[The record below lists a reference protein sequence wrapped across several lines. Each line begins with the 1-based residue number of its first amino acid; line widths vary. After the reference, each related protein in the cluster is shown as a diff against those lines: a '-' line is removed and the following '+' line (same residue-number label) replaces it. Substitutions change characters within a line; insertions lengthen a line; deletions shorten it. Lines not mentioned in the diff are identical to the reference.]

1 MTKLIQN
8 KETILSINNYNSYGY
23 FEFNND
29 IDEVIL
35 TVTSLEKDYT
45 YNIYIK
51 TNIINIINGNQISEQ
66 NKLSKPSKYNY
77 DIQGKTNSLTSSISL
92 RIKNIPQN
100 LRSSTTSAIVLI
112 NIESTYYANDKKLKI
127 NLSPIMNNILRIKPE
142 EKRYYFSEIGK
153 KDSERAIFNLKNN
166 NEENDLMIIEISSC
180 KGNFV
185 YALTDF
191 PPLDNDIYQN
201 LKLKSIPSEM
211 YSSNGKKIITV
222 RNLQLKEYYL
232 ILFGGS
238 EENNF
243 EIMANNKN
251 IVNNNNEVDV
261 LFYYYTTSE
270 KNYNYLV
277 TQDTIKYES
286 KDDFYSINLILPETK
301 KRDIFGRE
309 NYAKG
314 MKYSFIITDEKNDF
328 KYMES
333 TCYLIKLEQKNNINE
348 KYNNID
354 IILPTLNI
362 IKIKFD
368 LIMSYP

>member
-1 MTKLIQN
+1 
-8 KETILSINNYNSYGY
+8 
-23 FEFNND
+23 
-29 IDEVIL
+29 
-35 TVTSLEKDYT
+35 
-45 YNIYIK
+45 
-51 TNIINIINGNQISEQ
+51 
-66 NKLSKPSKYNY
+66 
-77 DIQGKTNSLTSSISL
+77 
-92 RIKNIPQN
+92 
-100 LRSSTTSAIVLI
+100 
-112 NIESTYYANDKKLKI
+112 
-127 NLSPIMNNILRIKPE
+127 MNNILRIKPE

-243 EIMANNKN
+243 EIMANDKDV
-251 IVNNNNEVDV
+251 VNNNNEVDV

-362 IKIKFD
+362 IKSKD
-368 LIMSYP
+368 

>member
-1 MTKLIQN
+1 MK
-8 KETILSINNYNSYGY
+8 
-23 FEFNND
+23 
-29 IDEVIL
+29 
-35 TVTSLEKDYT
+35 
-45 YNIYIK
+45 
-51 TNIINIINGNQISEQ
+51 
-66 NKLSKPSKYNY
+66 
-77 DIQGKTNSLTSSISL
+77 
-92 RIKNIPQN
+92 
-100 LRSSTTSAIVLI
+100 
-112 NIESTYYANDKKLKI
+112 
-127 NLSPIMNNILRIKPE
+127 
-142 EKRYYFSEIGK
+142 
-153 KDSERAIFNLKNN
+153 
-166 NEENDLMIIEISSC
+166 
-180 KGNFV
+180 
-185 YALTDF
+185 DF

-222 RNLQLKEYYL
+222 RNLKLKVYYL

-243 EIMANNKN
+243 EIMANDKDV
-251 IVNNNNEVDV
+251 VNNNNKVDV
-261 LFYYYTTSE
+261 LFYYYYTTSE

-286 KDDFYSINLILPETK
+286 KDNFYSINLILPETK
-301 KRDIFGRE
+301 KRDIFGQE
-309 NYAKG
+309 NFAKG
-314 MKYSFIITDEKNDF
+314 MKYSFIIKDEKNDF

-368 LIMSYP
+368 LIMSYL